1 MVDLSDFIL
10 SDEQYY
16 IQDILTSPWLT
27 IAANLACCGTGN
39 LSVNVE
45 IEATLAVYSV
55 IELWRISLSVIEGGN
70 STFFSPQQS
79 IQQSI
84 QQEQQLSQQHELLI
98 RSRVGS
104 TS

>member
-1 MVDLSDFIL
+1 MKAYV
-10 SDEQYY
+10 
-16 IQDILTSPWLT
+16 
-27 IAANLACCGTGN
+27 LASG
-39 LSVNVE
+39 SE
-45 IEATLAVYSV
+45 
-55 IELWRISLSVIEGGN
+55 GN